1 MNRIKARLVHDEAK
15 LYNAEVIRELIYS
28 LVDLEC
34 PYCFKPLD
42 LPSLEDIQEWLKEE
56 K

>member
-1 MNRIKARLVHDEAK
+1 MNEREDIMR
-15 LYNAEVIRELIYS
+15 AEVLHHASLI
-28 LVDLEC
+28 LEAFDDLIDTEC
-34 PYCFKPLD
+34 PNCLRPLD